1 MRLVYGLCL
10 FLLLLTL
17 GAIRRHLP
25 ATLAGLVMRIELPLA
40 IHIRWRG
47 GGMNS
52 AADSYMQENG
62 AAYGPALAE
71 RLVTSPCGS
80 LKARLAWVPLILFLT
95 DEAIR
100 TRVREYA
107 AHCGE
112 AEFRTEMETTLEES
126 KKW

>member
-47 GGMNS
+47 GGMND
-52 AADSYMQENG
+52 AVQTYIGANG

-71 RLVTSPCGS
+71 GLFTDPSGS
-80 LKARLAWVPLILFLT
+80 TEARMLWVPLIPFLT
-95 DEAIR
+95 SEAIR
-100 TRVREYA
+100 ARVREYA
-107 AHCGE
+107 AVCTE
-112 AEFRTEMETTLEES
+112 PKFRREIESALEES